1 MAGCARKS
9 TFIKTTGRQ
18 LFPDFIKYFINSFKR
33 NKNRLFTEFHQL
45 RNFVKLIQTTTNS
58 VALPRDE
65 YGSLFVSQVLTA
77 EQHLQLKDLLNRA
90 VASGIVPEPFIT
102 SNKKEIDCLNLD
114 IYDIL
119 VFRGKVKG
127 LVVQARSF
135 WKNIRKGYTRIQK
148 SYFLVM
154 SSGKKIDI
162 KELENSTCVKRA
174 KNTAFLGQLINHY
187 LGKTTVACK
196 SGAKVAAWT
205 GYKVLAL
212 DEKGSLVS
220 AFDGSAYFPG
230 IWREET
236 AKAGHRGGFYYYAEK
251 ELAVATTRCGA
262 TFAKSVSEGKSLVL
276 CKVECSG
283 KQVGYT
289 GGKWAASRLR
299 VIEVLETVVLD
310 EVN

>member
-1 MAGCARKS
+1 MKS
-9 TFIKTTGRQ
+9 IQNTTPTG
-18 LFPDFIKYFINSFKR
+18 
-33 NKNRLFTEFHQL
+33 
-45 RNFVKLIQTTTNS
+45 
-58 VALPRDE
+58 LPRDE
-65 YGSLFVSQVLTA
+65 YGALYTSQVLSQ
-77 EQHLQLKDLLNRA
+77 EQQLQLKDLLGKA
-90 VASGIVPEPFIT
+90 VATGIVPEPFIT

-114 IYDIL
+114 IFDVL

-154 SSGKKIDI
+154 RSGKKLDI

-174 KNTAFLGQLINHY
+174 KNTAALGQLVNHY

-205 GYKVLAL
+205 GYKVLAR
-212 DEKGSLVS
+212 DQKGSLVS
-220 AFDGSAYFPG
+220 AFDGSAYVPG

-236 AKAGHRGGFYYYAEK
+236 ATAGHRGGFYYYGDK
-251 ELAVATTRCGA
+251 EIAVTTTRSGA

-276 CKVECSG
+276 CKVECAG

-289 GGKWAASRLR
+289 GGKWAVSRLR
-299 VIEVLETVVLD
+299 VIEELEAVTLD
-310 EVN
+310 VGT

>member
-1 MAGCARKS
+1 M
-9 TFIKTTGRQ
+9 
-18 LFPDFIKYFINSFKR
+18 
-33 NKNRLFTEFHQL
+33 
-45 RNFVKLIQTTTNS
+45 KLIQTTTNS

-77 EQHLQLKDLLNRA
+77 EQHLQLKDLLDRA

-154 SSGKKIDI
+154 STGKKIDI

-174 KNTAFLGQLINHY
+174 KNTAVLGQLINHY

-212 DEKGSLVS
+212 DEKDSLVS
-220 AFDGSAYFPG
+220 AFDGSVYLPG

-236 AKAGHRGGFYYYAEK
+236 AKACHRGGFYYYAEK
-251 ELAVATTRCGA
+251 ELAVATTRSGA